1 MSDEKQAVLD
11 YFAARAKTGKSKLY
25 FNELLKAVPG
35 AKPRQF
41 KKVINEMIQEGSL
54 VYWSSGSTTLYMLGG
69 DDDKLAT
76 EEAGM
81 SDAGKE

>member
-11 YFAARAKTGKSKLY
+11 YFAAKKGKSKLY
-25 FNELLKAVPG
+25 FSELLKAVPG

-41 KKVINEMIQEGSL
+41 KKIINEMIQEGLL

-69 DDDKLAT
+69 DDKLAA